1 MSAPTTQVRTS
12 FLDGSSYSC
21 SSNSSDN
28 LFFGRFF
35 KYFFHIASRS
45 LEVLTGLLDQLEEE
59 ELAAEA
65 QEEGFAE
72 DDG

>member
-1 MSAPTTQVRTS
+1 MVCYIHAPATLVRIL
-12 FLDGSSYSC
+12 FLGWF
-21 SSNSSDN
+21 
-28 LFFGRFF
+28 LQIFFSL
-35 KYFFHIASRS
+35 ASRS
-45 LEVLTGLLDQLEEE
+45 LDVLTGLLDQLEEE

>member
-1 MSAPTTQVRTS
+1 M
-12 FLDGSSYSC
+12 FF
-21 SSNSSDN
+21 SNIFS
-28 LFFGRFF
+28 L
-35 KYFFHIASRS
+35 ASRS
-45 LEVLTGLLDQLEEE
+45 LDVLTGLLDQLEEE